1 MLHSHHHIYRFGEK
15 VDEVSRMPSNF
26 QYNTTLIECDVPV
39 HHLAQLLTRRTGQL
53 SEVYRFACSGTLM
66 VWWNGV
72 AV

>member
-1 MLHSHHHIYRFGEK
+1 MLRSHHYVNRFGEGL
-15 VDEVSRMPSNF
+15 DQISRLPIYF
-26 QYNTTLIECDVPV
+26 QYNTTLNECDVPV

-53 SEVYRFACSGTLM
+53 SDAYRFAYSGTLM